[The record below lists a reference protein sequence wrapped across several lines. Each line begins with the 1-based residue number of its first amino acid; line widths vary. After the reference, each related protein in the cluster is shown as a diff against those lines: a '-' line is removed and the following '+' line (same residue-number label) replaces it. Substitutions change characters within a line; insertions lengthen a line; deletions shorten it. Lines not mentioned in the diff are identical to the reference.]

1 MLPRL
6 FRLQKINQP
15 AWAMVCCRRSTDARK
30 CRNTSSD
37 AMDDGLGTRASR
49 EGEKEGKNENWKLK
63 TSSDIN
69 KCKKGFKDLLFPECY
84 SE

>member
-1 MLPRL
+1 MLR
-6 FRLQKINQP
+6 K
-15 AWAMVCCRRSTDARK
+15 VSTCKAEKPWTEATFSLHSADARK
-30 CRNTSSD
+30 CHNTSSD
-37 AMDDGLGTRASR
+37 AMDDSLGTRALR
-49 EGEKEGKNENWKLK
+49 EGEKEGKNEIWKLK